1 MKYIDANIIISKTLN
16 ILVEDEK
23 LTSKQADFLK
33 RILDDM
39 YYDRKV
45 NMRTLKHFQE
55 LYPEMFS
62 DDTINT
68 SKENK

>member
-23 LTSKQADFLK
+23 ITNKQADFLK

-39 YYDRKV
+39 YYYRKV
-45 NMRTLKHFQE
+45 DMRTLEHFQN
-55 LYPEMFS
+55 LYPEMFLY
-62 DDTINT
+62 
-68 SKENK
+68 ENK